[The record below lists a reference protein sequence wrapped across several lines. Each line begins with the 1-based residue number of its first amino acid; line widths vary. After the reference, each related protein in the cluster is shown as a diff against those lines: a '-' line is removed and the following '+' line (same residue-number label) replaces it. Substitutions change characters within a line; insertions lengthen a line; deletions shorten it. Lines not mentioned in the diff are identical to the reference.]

1 MVPYVVG
8 EVGLEPTRLAAHDPK
23 SCSSASSDIPPGMPA
38 AGIGAD
44 TTIVPGQPRLV
55 RRFVG
60 DDVPHPSGAG
70 FPLTD
75 QQSETSKRPVWGPRG
90 TERALVKVMV
100 TGRTLESSAEMEHYR
115 VIAESAIHP
124 GRRLLMNRR
133 GEGFLQLESDST
145 PQPVP
150 PADFAR
156 LRRMSHYQPIQTR
169 LRRRKAAMAATP
181 APVAVV

>member
-1 MVPYVVG
+1 
-8 EVGLEPTRLAAHDPK
+8 
-23 SCSSASSDIPPGMPA
+23 
-38 AGIGAD
+38 
-44 TTIVPGQPRLV
+44 
-55 RRFVG
+55 
-60 DDVPHPSGAG
+60 
-70 FPLTD
+70 
-75 QQSETSKRPVWGPRG
+75 
-90 TERALVKVMV
+90 MV

-169 LRRRKAAMAATP
+169 MRRRKAAMAATP